1 MAADRDGEKFT
12 SNLCRCCVW
21 PRHRH
26 SICALLAA
34 DYPTR
39 GSCCVKLWIPELRK
53 ARETKDETVDAIS
66 RRASKKDSVGEV
78 S

>member
-1 MAADRDGEKFT
+1 MTAADRDGEKFT
-12 SNLCRCCVW
+12 SNLCRCYVW

-39 GSCCVKLWIPELRK
+39 GSCCVKLWIPGLPN
-53 ARETKDETVDAIS
+53 ARETKDEAVDGYFKK
-66 RRASKKDSVGEV
+66 SKQERHGW
-78 S
+78 